1 MAILEVKGIKK
12 NFGETE
18 VLKGI
23 DFSVEKGE
31 VVAIIGSSGSGKTT
45 LLRCL
50 NFLEFSDEGT
60 ITVNGELLYDGA
72 AEKSAKKKIKNNDK
86 LLRKK
91 RLHFGLVFQ
100 NFNLFPHKSVMDNLL
115 LAPTLQYK
123 SELRAAKKA
132 EKQAAKRLKKAKT
145 EEEKKEIE
153 AWLSEK
159 TALDYKS
166 ADEIKA
172 KAQETLARVGLFDKR
187 RNYPCELSGG
197 QQQRVAIARALVMNP
212 DILCFDEPTSAL
224 DPELTGEVLKVIR
237 ELKNSDTTMIVVT
250 HEMEFAEDVAD
261 KIIFMAN
268 GVIEEAGTPEE
279 VFKHPKS
286 EKTKAFLA
294 SRKTV

>member
-1 MAILEVKGIKK
+1 
-12 NFGETE
+12 
-18 VLKGI
+18 
-23 DFSVEKGE
+23 
-31 VVAIIGSSGSGKTT
+31 
-45 LLRCL
+45 
-50 NFLEFSDEGT
+50 
-60 ITVNGELLYDGA
+60 
-72 AEKSAKKKIKNNDK
+72 
-86 LLRKK
+86 
-91 RLHFGLVFQ
+91 
-100 NFNLFPHKSVMDNLL
+100 MDNLL

-172 KAQETLARVGLFDKR
+172 KAEETLARVGLFDKR

-237 ELKNSDTTMIVVT
+237 ELKSSDTTMIVVT